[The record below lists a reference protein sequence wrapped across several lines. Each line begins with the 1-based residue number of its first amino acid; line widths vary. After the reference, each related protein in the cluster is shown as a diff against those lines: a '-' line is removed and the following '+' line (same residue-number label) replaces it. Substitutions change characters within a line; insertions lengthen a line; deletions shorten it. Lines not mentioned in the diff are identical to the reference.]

1 MAVRPVRGGEGSVEG
16 DCRGWSAGGGG
27 GGGYA
32 LNDKGVT
39 YRAYLQ
45 PNELQ
50 DLADALTSIME
61 LQAKHGIK
69 IRFNLAVE
77 ATAEGDLKPEATAEL
92 RKKLDDIS
100 DAFH

>member
-1 MAVRPVRGGEGSVEG
+1 VAGAS
-16 DCRGWSAGGGG
+16 GGGG
-27 GGGYA
+27 GVGGITA
-32 LNDKGVT
+32 NDKGVT

-50 DLADALTSIME
+50 DLADILSDIMQ

-77 ATAEGDLKPEATAEL
+77 ATAEGDLKPEATADL
-92 RKKLDDIS
+92 RKALDGIS

>member
-1 MAVRPVRGGEGSVEG
+1 VGKVVLKAI
-16 DCRGWSAGGGG
+16 AGGGYGAGGGSG
-27 GGGYA
+27 GGGYTM
-32 LNDKGVT
+32 NDKGVT

-45 PNELQ
+45 LNELQ
-50 DLADALTSIME
+50 DLADALTGIME

-77 ATAEGDLKPEATAEL
+77 VTSDGDLKPEATAEL
-92 RKKLDDIS
+92 HKALDDVS